1 MRRWGDPD
9 GGPFAHHRFG
19 GDVDNVATFDGVTIA
34 ASGRAGWWWG
44 TPRHTDGEFFRYRI
58 TRAVYVSREHAFFCV
73 LFCLVLPS
81 TSMADRSKKIS
92 SAQHI

>member
-58 TRAVYVSREHAFFCV
+58 TRAVYEPPAS
-73 LFCLVLPS
+73 
-81 TSMADRSKKIS
+81 
-92 SAQHI
+92 